1 MRALDIAV
9 SLAVLIVTSPL
20 MLVLAILIVL
30 DSGGPALFRQIRVG
44 RNGELFEFY
53 KFRTMYADAAQR
65 FPHLYAYDYSD
76 DELPTLYFKLAD
88 DPRLTRFGRHLRRT
102 SLDELPNFINVLK
115 GDMTLVG
122 PRPEIPQ
129 MVRYYQPDQLA
140 KFSVHPGLTGL
151 AQMSGRNILRFEQ
164 TIALDLEY
172 VETRSL
178 RMDLS
183 LLRRTPATAF
193 QMIGAL

>member
-1 MRALDIAV
+1 M
-9 SLAVLIVTSPL
+9 SSSSSTSS
-20 MLVLAILIVL
+20 A
-30 DSGGPALFRQIRVG
+30 RCT
-44 RNGELFEFY
+44 
-53 KFRTMYADAAQR
+53 RTAAQR

-102 SLDELPNFINVLK
+102 SLDELPNFINMLK
-115 GDMTLVG
+115 GEMTLVG

-172 VETRSL
+172 VGRAHFVWISRCSVALPRLRS
-178 RMDLS
+178 R
-183 LLRRTPATAF
+183 
-193 QMIGAL
+193 